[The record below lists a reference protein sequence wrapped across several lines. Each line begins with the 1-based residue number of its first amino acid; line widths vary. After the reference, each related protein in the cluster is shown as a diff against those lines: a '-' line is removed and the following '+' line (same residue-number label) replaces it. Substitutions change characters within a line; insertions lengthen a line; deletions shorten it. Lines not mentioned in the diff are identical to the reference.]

1 MLTPFASPLNEGKA
15 KRGGRDIALKRN
27 TQISSVGLTQFFSQA
42 HVDWIYSSHGL
53 DQILP
58 SKLDLDCPFR
68 LQHTTSGNRKDLS
81 EERQGIKKN
90 KNLPPFLQ
98 SSPAVLVGV
107 HLHVPGVDGGIY
119 NDPGAS
125 SQLSLRGD
133 INQYWLLVLSQPIHN
148 VGPEFQ
154 HLVVHI

>member
-1 MLTPFASPLNEGKA
+1 MLTPFASPLNEGKT
-15 KRGGRDIALKRN
+15 KRGGREIALKRN

-81 EERQGIKKN
+81 EERQGIKK
-90 KNLPPFLQ
+90 KIKICLLFSKAHRLSLSAYISMCRGLMVGSITTQEPPL
-98 SSPAVLVGV
+98 SSAC
-107 HLHVPGVDGGIY
+107 GGI
-119 NDPGAS
+119 
-125 SQLSLRGD
+125 
-133 INQYWLLVLSQPIHN
+133 
-148 VGPEFQ
+148 
-154 HLVVHI
+154 